1 MEVLEVIWRIWGEA
15 SSLLLRCDYFDDD
28 LFDDDDFCDYD
39 VLDEFCDDLDEN
51 FCDVFW
57 SLITIDQVLCVISLL
72 ALVVVHTALKGGGK
86 TMFFVVIVM
95 LIVIIVIVIVIFCH
109 SFD

>member
-28 LFDDDDFCDYD
+28 DFCDYD
-39 VLDEFCDDLDEN
+39 VLDEFCDDLD
-51 FCDVFW
+51 DDFW

-86 TMFFVVIVM
+86 TMFFFVIVT

-109 SFD
+109 SYD

>member
-39 VLDEFCDDLDEN
+39 VLDEFCDDLD
-51 FCDVFW
+51 DDFW

-86 TMFFVVIVM
+86 TMFFLLLLRSLLFLWM
-95 LIVIIVIVIVIFCH
+95 LLIFFRN
-109 SFD
+109 SYD

>member
-28 LFDDDDFCDYD
+28 DFCDYD
-39 VLDEFCDDLDEN
+39 VLDEFCDDLDDD
-51 FCDVFW
+51 FCDDFW

-86 TMFFVVIVM
+86 TMFFLLLLRSLLFLWM
-95 LIVIIVIVIVIFCH
+95 LLIFFRN
-109 SFD
+109 SYD